1 MTRSARRS
9 CEPDDR
15 EWDERRLGLETPPRL
30 RVRKALIPDGD
41 DTAFERILGTSEIFP
56 INFLSRGMRAA
67 RAVCKVQL
75 FHAYGGAAGSGTGF
89 LIAPN
94 LMMTNNHV
102 LPTQKAA
109 LRSKALFDFALNDD
123 FTPLHVKVAEVTDK
137 VFLTSPKDALDFTII
152 SLKPKTVDGT
162 ALNDFGYL
170 RLLPHSGKAVSGESV
185 SIIHHPQG
193 VVKCLSLRN
202 SKILKVRGSFIT
214 YSSDTEPGSSGAP
227 VLNDHWQPV
236 AIHHQAL
243 AKPGTR
249 NQWIANQGVRISSIF
264 EHILQESR
272 RGQMGAKRVLDK
284 ISNNEKN

>member
-1 MTRSARRS
+1 MKRGARCR
-9 CEPDDR
+9 CEPDER
-15 EWDERRLGLETPPRL
+15 EWDERRLGLETPHRL
-30 RVRKALIPDGD
+30 RVRKALIPEGD

-89 LIAPN
+89 LIAPT

-123 FTPLHVKVAEVTDK
+123 FTPLHVKVAEAADD
-137 VFLTSPKDALDFTII
+137 VFFTSPKDALDFTIV

-162 ALNDFGYL
+162 ALEDFGYL
-170 RLLPHSGKAVSGESV
+170 RLLPHSGKAVSDESV

-202 SKILKVRGSFIT
+202 SKILKVRRSFIT

-227 VLNDHWQPV
+227 VLNDHWQLV

-249 NQWIANQGVRISSIF
+249 SQWIANQGVRISSVF

-272 RGQMGAKRVLDK
+272 RGNASANSIIRQLMQDENK
-284 ISNNEKN
+284 

>member
-1 MTRSARRS
+1 MTRGARCR
-9 CEPDDR
+9 CEPDER
-15 EWDERRLGLETPPRL
+15 EWDERHLGLDAPNRL
-30 RVRKALIPDGD
+30 RMRKALVPTGD

-89 LIAPN
+89 LVAPN

-123 FTPLHVKVAEVTDK
+123 FTPLHVKVAEVTDE
-137 VFLTSPKDALDFTII
+137 VFFTSPKDELDFTMV

-162 ALNDFGYL
+162 ALEDFGYL
-170 RLLPHSGKAVSGESV
+170 RLLQHSGKAVSGESV

-202 SKILKVRGSFIT
+202 SKVLKVRGSFIT

-249 NQWIANQGVRISSIF
+249 SHWIANQGVRISSIF

-272 RGQMGAKRVLDK
+272 RGSMPAKYI
-284 ISNNEKN
+284 ISKLTYDDDN